1 MVDNRRVD
9 IGKILADPDLRRKL
23 MVSTIQAT
31 QAREGIE
38 TTKEQADR
46 AYYVVAEGE
55 RAAFFDL
62 GKYRGGK
69 GEPDRRHEMFVRAV
83 TSKDEDL
90 RVHVVIADFR
100 EISGCPIIPKPV
112 KILSALFRENS
123 NIDPAFAKAYLGLST
138 KNDNRFV
145 RYHWEVSQNNIGD
158 TKESLFIGKKWARFS
173 NGGDFSRFYYTSPLV
188 LDAEDDFKRIADEVV
203 EKYFYL
209 KGNPEWVLH
218 RNHPHFQEGLTWPFR
233 SQRGFSLR
241 LMERGYVFGNVGP
254 AMFPNNP
261 DDMFFLLGICNS
273 LLSQYI
279 YRHLA
284 SFAAWEVGVIKSLPV
299 PQPSHRKRLDI
310 TRLAESIYLSKKNWD
325 TGNEIST
332 RFDKPWLLR
341 EDIIGPSA
349 PITQRLERLAEF
361 EASED
366 IRIQTLFDELNDEV
380 YRLYGIPE
388 STRKVIEETLG
399 DRPPE
404 IIWPQMGGKTTGQKR
419 MEHVWRLLSYMV
431 KRVVEADEDGVVPF
445 DTFFKETG
453 LMDRVYREIED
464 LFSGQ
469 PVSRVEVDI
478 VNELKKKV
486 KGYRAVNSIR
496 EWLEDIFF
504 SYHASLYKKRPVIWH
519 IASSQGKGEAAFGAL
534 VHYHRF
540 DRNGMALL
548 RGTYLREAMEFF
560 RREAALASRENRE
573 ADRLE
578 WQAKLEEAQDLDR
591 GLQLVQEGHHEG
603 PEFGDRDFRIL
614 TPWKSADE
622 RPKGWDPDMDDGV
635 KVNIDPL
642 QKARIL
648 RIPKVI

>member
-1 MVDNRRVD
+1 MASKRRVD
-9 IGKILADPDLRRKL
+9 IKKILADPDLRRKL

-31 QAREGIE
+31 QARENIE
-38 TTKEQADR
+38 TSKEQADR
-46 AYYVVAEGE
+46 AYYVVTEGE

-69 GEPDRRHEMFVRAV
+69 GESDRRHEMFVRRIQGGVDRVRFDVA
-83 TSKDEDL
+83 L
-90 RVHVVIADFR
+90 RDFSAIEGTPLTFGRIGLVAHVFKEFLKLEPAWGIARQGKATGDDSR
-100 EISGCPIIPKPV
+100 WVRQWWEILTKTGWVP
-112 KILSALFRENS
+112 
-123 NIDPAFAKAYLGLST
+123 FAK
-138 KNDNRFV
+138 
-145 RYHWEVSQNNIGD
+145 
-158 TKESLFIGKKWARFS
+158 
-173 NGGDFSRFYYTSPLV
+173 GGDYCRFYSDIDLV
-188 LDAEDDFKRIADEVV
+188 LDWKPGHREVLKASGNALPSIEYYFK
-203 EKYFYL
+203 
-209 KGNPEWVLH
+209 P
-218 RNHPHFQEGLTWPFR
+218 GLTWPLR
-233 SQRGFSLR
+233 TQRGFNLR
-241 LMERGYVFGNVGP
+241 VMSSGCIFGHKGP
-254 AMFPNNP
+254 AIFPNTP
-261 DDMFFLLGICNS
+261 EDSFFLLGIGNS
-273 LLSQYI
+273 AFSEYTLQG
-279 YRHLA
+279 LA
-284 SFAAWEVGVIKSLPV
+284 SFGSWEVGVVKRLPV
-299 PQPSHRKRLDI
+299 PRPTSKQKERI
-310 TRLAESIYLSKKNWD
+310 NELAQSIHDAKASWD
-325 TGNEIST
+325 SGNEIST

-341 EDIIGPSA
+341 EDIIDPSA
-349 PITQRLERLAEF
+349 PITQRLDRLVEY
-361 EASED
+361 EASGGT
-366 IRIQTLFDELNDEV
+366 RIQTLYDELNDEV

-388 STRKVIEETLG
+388 NTRKVIEETLG

-404 IIWPQMGGKTTGQKR
+404 VIWPQMEGKVREQKR

-453 LMDRVYREIED
+453 LVDRVYREIED

-486 KGYRAVNSIR
+486 KGYRSVDSIR

-519 IASSQGKGEAAFGAL
+519 ISSSQGKGQVAFGAL

-573 ADRLE
+573 EDRLE

-591 GLQLVQEGHHEG
+591 RLQLVQEGRHEG
-603 PEFGDRDFRIL
+603 PEFEDRDFRIL
-614 TPWKSADE
+614 TPWKSTEE

-635 KVNIDPL
+635 KVNIEPL
-642 QKARIL
+642 QKAGIL